1 MSPLDRLA
9 RMATALLRRFGG
21 GAGLRDEA
29 DRLRADLARL
39 EERIREVAAERSR
52 QEETLRR
59 VEAELSA
66 EDARARHA
74 ERLAT
79 VGATLASAAHELNNP
94 LSAIRGFAQLLL
106 AGERSAEDRAA
117 LETIERES
125 RRASRV
131 VKDLLAFSRPK
142 VAGERQRVGLNAIV
156 THIAATRRYAMQA
169 RGIEC
174 HVHLDP
180 ALPAVMGD
188 GEQLE
193 QLLLNLVVN
202 AEEAVAAELDGRPV
216 APLVALAGPAG
227 DGPDAP
233 SPARIAIGTR
243 LVGDV
248 AELHVEDSGL
258 GLSAECIERIW
269 EPFFTTKE
277 GSGGTGIGLAIA
289 RSVAIS
295 HGGSIVVESEP
306 RRRTRFTVRL
316 PACGDDAP
324 ARAAGEATYCG
335 RAARPLDI
343 LAADDDR
350 GLLDF
355 VTAFLSGRGHTVLCA
370 GDGAEA
376 LRLAE
381 RLRFDVV
388 LCDYGMPE
396 VNGAELIERMR
407 ARGAEGTRF
416 VIATSSSSQREVRE
430 RIDRASPHALVRKP
444 FELEELRRAVETG

>member
-1 MSPLDRLA
+1 MSPLDRLG
-9 RMATALLRRFGG
+9 RVATALLRRFGG
-21 GAGLRDEA
+21 GAGLRDET
-29 DRLRADLARL
+29 DRLRAELARL
-39 EERIREVAAERSR
+39 EERIRDVAAERTR

-59 VEAELSA
+59 VEAELRS
-66 EDARARHA
+66 EDERARHA

-117 LETIERES
+117 LQTIERES

-142 VAGERQRVGLNAIV
+142 MPGERQRVGLNAIV

-202 AEEAVAAELDGRPV
+202 AEEAVAAELDSRPV
-216 APLVALAGPAG
+216 APLLALAGPSDA
-227 DGPDAP
+227 PDAP
-233 SPARIAIGTR
+233 GPARIAIGTR

-248 AELHVEDSGL
+248 AEMHVEDSGL
-258 GLSAECIERIW
+258 GLSAECLERIW
-269 EPFFTTKE
+269 EPFFTTKDE
-277 GSGGTGIGLAIA
+277 SGGTGIGLAIA
-289 RSVAIS
+289 RSVAAS
-295 HGGSIVVESEP
+295 HGGTIVVESEP

-324 ARAAGEATYCG
+324 APAAGEAGYGG
-335 RAARPLDI
+335 RAVRPLDI

-430 RIDRASPHALVRKP
+430 RIDRAAPHALVRKP